1 MGVSTTSSPYYAA
14 IDLGSNSFHLWIVK
28 KEGATA
34 RTVTKSKRKV
44 RLAAG
49 LQGDGELQRLDDE
62 AFARGLACLAYF
74 AQEIASIPKENVI
87 CVATAALRQAA
98 NQQQF
103 LTQGQAILGAQIQ
116 LISGEQ
122 EAALIYQ
129 GASEF
134 TGIERVFHPASW
146 QKKIHS
152 LVIDIGGASSELII
166 GKENKPLLLTSLE
179 MGCVTWRTRYF
190 ADDKL
195 TEANFCAAIAAAK
208 EKLLP
213 IVASYQAVGWQKC
226 LGASGIMQS
235 IYKILSSKEKVDH
248 IHLALLYRLKTQ
260 LIDCQTFEQINIS
273 GLNDERAMVFPSGL
287 AILIAIF
294 ESLQIETL
302 SLAQGALRE
311 ALLLQVVN
319 RGSTIS

>member
-1 MGVSTTSSPYYAA
+1 MEPLTSNSSYYAA

-28 KEGATA
+28 KEGSAA
-34 RTVTKSKRKV
+34 RTVTKIKRKV

-49 LQGDGELQRLDDE
+49 LRRDGDLLLLDDD
-62 AFARGLACLAYF
+62 AFARGLACLECF
-74 AQEIASIPKENVI
+74 AQEIAVIPKENVI

-103 LTQGQAILGAQIQ
+103 LAQGKAVLGVEIQ

-134 TGIERVFHPASW
+134 AGVERAFHSSTW
-146 QKKIHS
+146 QNGVHS

-166 GKENKPLLLTSLE
+166 GKDTKPLLLTSLE

-195 TEANFCAAIAAAK
+195 TEANFAAAIAAAK
-208 EKLLP
+208 EKLFP
-213 IVASYQAVGWQKC
+213 IVPSYQAVRWQKC
-226 LGASGIMQS
+226 FGASGIMQS
-235 IYKILSSKEKVDH
+235 IHKILQIQDKVEQID
-248 IHLALLYRLKTQ
+248 LALLHRLKAQ
-260 LIDCQTFEQINIS
+260 LIDYQSFEKINIS
-273 GLNDERAMVFPSGL
+273 GLNAERAMVFPSGL

-294 ESLQIETL
+294 ECMQIKTL
-302 SLAQGALRE
+302 ALAQGALRE

-319 RGSTIS
+319 RGPTLS